1 MLGSPPIRWAVG
13 CERCHSRGG
22 NSTGIVAGNLG
33 RRASSDRRLSSSP
46 NRRGARM
53 ETAKSYH
60 TTGGDKIMTPRFAI
74 GIGASSKAV
83 AQDVLALIHEC
94 IDAVDPDTVLA
105 TLDRRSEIASTVAAD
120 LGVSFVVFPSDVLA
134 QVRGLKTK

>member
-1 MLGSPPIRWAVG
+1 
-13 CERCHSRGG
+13 
-22 NSTGIVAGNLG
+22 
-33 RRASSDRRLSSSP
+33 
-46 NRRGARM
+46 
-53 ETAKSYH
+53 
-60 TTGGDKIMTPRFAI
+60 MTPRFAI

-134 QVRGLKTK
+134 QVRGLKTKSMRSIMTTGSWSIAEAAALAALGPEAHLVLQRQTGKLCTCALAALL